1 LSIDATALNGRWNG
15 QLVAAT
21 SVDGHNWIYPVAYG
35 FISSETEADW
45 TWFMERLQKAIGN
58 LPVLAISSDACKG
71 LENAVKKVFPNAEQ
85 RECFFHLT
93 KNFMKK
99 FRGFGQLS
107 PAARAYREDI
117 FYEKIASIISESPE
131 PVQWLQ
137 KNHKLLWYRCAFNPE
152 IKCDYITNNI
162 SESFNNRIRD
172 YKDLP
177 ICDLADKIRGYI
189 MDLWY
194 RRRNIAYRLP
204 EGRILPA
211 IMVQLK
217 ANTRGLGHLKIA
229 PSADWSAEVWD
240 HSGSIADIL

>member
-1 LSIDATALNGRWNG
+1 LEGCRPYLSIDSTTLNGRWNG

-35 FISSETEADW
+35 FISSEAEADW
-45 TWFMERLQKAIGN
+45 TWFMEQLQKAIDN

-71 LENAVKKVFPNAEQ
+71 LENAVKKVFPNAKQ

-99 FRGFGQLS
+99 FRRFGQLS

-117 FYEKIASIISESPE
+117 FYEKIASIIFESPE

-162 SESFNNRIRD
+162 SVI
-172 YKDLP
+172 
-177 ICDLADKIRGYI
+177 
-189 MDLWY
+189 
-194 RRRNIAYRLP
+194 
-204 EGRILPA
+204 
-211 IMVQLK
+211 Q
-217 ANTRGLGHLKIA
+217 
-229 PSADWSAEVWD
+229 
-240 HSGSIADIL
+240 